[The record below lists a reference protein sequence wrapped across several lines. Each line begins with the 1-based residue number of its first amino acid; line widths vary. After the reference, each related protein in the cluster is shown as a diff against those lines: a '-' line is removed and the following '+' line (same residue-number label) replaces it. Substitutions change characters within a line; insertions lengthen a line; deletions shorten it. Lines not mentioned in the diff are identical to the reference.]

1 MKSIIL
7 GLGLLYVSALTINAQ
22 ELTGVV
28 KDKNQKG
35 VPYVNIGIPA
45 KAFGI
50 ITDDNGN
57 FKLKITTEKET
68 DTLQITSIGYYPLVM
83 SVADFKKACQA
94 NTPIIVTEEVYQ
106 LATTVVRPDE

>member
-1 MKSIIL
+1 MIKSIIVC
-7 GLGLLYVSALTINAQ
+7 LGLLFVSATNFIAQ
-22 ELTGVV
+22 ELSGII

-57 FKLKITTEKET
+57 FKLKITSEKET
-68 DTLQITSIGYYPLVM
+68 DTLQITCIGYYPLVI
-83 SVADFKKACQA
+83 SVADLKK
-94 NTPIIVTEEVYQ
+94 YS
-106 LATTVVRPDE
+106 

>member
-7 GLGLLYVSALTINAQ
+7 SLILACVSAITTCAQ
-22 ELTGVV
+22 ELTGIV

-35 VPYVNIGIPA
+35 VPYVNIGIPS

-57 FKLKITTEKET
+57 FKLKLLPKKKR
-68 DTLQITSIGYYPLVM
+68 TLYKLPQS
-83 SVADFKKACQA
+83 D
-94 NTPIIVTEEVYQ
+94 IIH
-106 LATTVVRPDE
+106 